1 MIPYEI
7 VAVWE
12 NWDCTAPYTLTPTGG
27 DSVKMFAIKIED
39 DYYLLGEPVYITALE
54 SQERGR

>member
-7 VAVWE
+7 VVVWE
-12 NWDCTAPYTLTPTGG
+12 NWDYTAPYTLTPTGG
-27 DSVKMFAIKIED
+27 DSVKRFAIKIED

-54 SQERGR
+54 NDD

>member
-12 NWDCTAPYTLTPTGG
+12 NWDYNAPYTLTPTGS
-27 DSVKMFAIKIED
+27 DSVKRFAIKIEGE
-39 DYYLLGEPVYITALE
+39 YYLLGESVYITELDT
-54 SQERGR
+54 